1 MDRRFFLAGVAG
13 TALLPRIAWA
23 VTGTPYTP
31 GLVEAELAAGKTV
44 FLDFY
49 ANWCTTC
56 RAQGRVIS
64 ALLEENP
71 AYGEAISFVSVDWDV
86 HRGAE
91 LTQRLQIPRRSTLVV
106 LKGEEE
112 LGRIVA
118 GTRKADIQALMD
130 TALAASA

>member
-1 MDRRFFLAGVAG
+1 MDRRLFLSALAG
-13 TALLPRIAWA
+13 TALLPRLSLAA
-23 VTGTPYTP
+23 TGTPYTP
-31 GLVEAELAAGKTV
+31 GLVDEELAAGKTV

-49 ANWCTTC
+49 ASWCTTC

-71 AYGEAISFVSVDWDV
+71 AYGEAISFISVDWDV

-106 LKGEEE
+106 LKGDEE

-118 GTRKADIQALMD
+118 GTSKADIQALLD